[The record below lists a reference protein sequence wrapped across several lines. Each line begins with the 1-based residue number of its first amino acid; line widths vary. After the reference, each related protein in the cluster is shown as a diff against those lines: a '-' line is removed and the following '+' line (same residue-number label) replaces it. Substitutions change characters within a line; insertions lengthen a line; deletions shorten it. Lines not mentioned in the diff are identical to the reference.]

1 MGKLF
6 NNRTGIILILLLAI
20 AFPLVFADNRYVLYI
35 MTTSF
40 IFIIAVYGMNLLAGF
55 TGQLSLAHAGFF
67 AIGAYSVGIL
77 TTRYDV
83 NFWLALL
90 VAVVIT
96 CVAGLLLGVIALR
109 TREHFFAIYT
119 LIVGYLIYL
128 LIDKWDSL
136 TGGVRGLIGIP
147 FPDAIGPIEFTSATS
162 MYYLVLFFLV
172 VSIFIGVR
180 IVHSLTG
187 RTYIA
192 IRNSEEL
199 AQTLG
204 INTRTN
210 KLVSFVVSVA
220 YAGLAGG
227 LYASL
232 TRFIGPEIAGLEMVF
247 NFLIYLIV
255 GGLGTLTGPI
265 VGTMIFVW
273 LTQFLQSFQEYRM
286 LIFGPILVMIV
297 IFYPTGLAGA
307 YFSMKIKFDEMR
319 KKRVTKQQEQKD
331 SLESSTIQS
340 REVS

>member
-1 MGKLF
+1 MEKLF
-6 NNRTGIILILLLAI
+6 NTRNGILLVLLLAI
-20 AFPLVFADNRYVLYI
+20 LFPVIFADNRYALYV

-40 IFIIAVYGMNLLAGF
+40 IFIIAVYGMNILAGF

-77 TTRYDV
+77 TTRYEM
-83 NFWLALL
+83 NFWLALVIAML
-90 VAVVIT
+90 IT

-147 FPDAIGPIEFTSATS
+147 IPDAIGPIEFTSATS

-180 IVHSLTG
+180 IVRSLTG

-220 YAGLAGG
+220 YAGLAGA

-265 VGTMIFVW
+265 IGTMIFVW

-286 LIFGPILVMIV
+286 LIFGPILVLIV
-297 IFYPTGLAGA
+297 IFYPAGLAGA
-307 YFSMKIKFDEMR
+307 YASIKLKLTGQRR
-319 KKRVTKQQEQKD
+319 KRGEKLLKN
-331 SLESSTIQS
+331 ESPTMQS

>member
-1 MGKLF
+1 MGKLL
-6 NNRTGIILILLLAI
+6 TGRNGILFMLGLSIL
-20 AFPLVFADNRYVLYI
+20 FPLFFLENRYVLYV
-35 MTTSF
+35 MTTCF
-40 IFIIAVYGMNLLAGF
+40 IFIIAIYGMNLLAGY

-77 TTRYDV
+77 TTKIGM
-83 NFWLALL
+83 NFWLALIL
-90 VAVVIT
+90 AVVIT
-96 CVAGLLLGVIALR
+96 CVIGFALGIIALR

-128 LIDKWDSL
+128 LIDKWDGL

-147 FPDAIGPIEFTSATS
+147 IPNSIGPIAFNSAVS

-172 VSIFIGVR
+172 VSILIGVR
-180 IVHSLTG
+180 IVRSLTG

-232 TRFIGPEIAGLEMVF
+232 TRFIGPEIAGIEMVF
-247 NFLIYLIV
+247 NFLVYLIV
-255 GGLGTLTGPI
+255 GGIGTLTGPI
-265 VGTMIFVW
+265 VGTMLFIW

-286 LIFGPILVMIV
+286 LIFGPILVIIV
-297 IFYPTGLAGA
+297 IFYPTGLVGA
-307 YFSMKIKFDEMR
+307 FYTLKHKWLGNKERKKVKVSEIDSMKK
-319 KKRVTKQQEQKD
+319 T
-331 SLESSTIQS
+331 SIQS
-340 REVS
+340 REV

>member
-6 NNRTGIILILLLAI
+6 NQRNGILLALLFAI
-20 AFPLVFADNRYVLYI
+20 VFPLIFADNRYVLYV

-40 IFIIAVYGMNLLAGF
+40 VFIIAVYGMNILAGY

-67 AIGAYSVGIL
+67 AIGAYGVGIL
-77 TTRYDV
+77 TTKAEM
-83 NFWLALL
+83 NFWLALVL
-90 VAVVIT
+90 TVLIT
-96 CVAGLLLGVIALR
+96 CVIGLALGIIALR

-128 LIDKWDSL
+128 VIDKWDTL

-147 FPDAIGPIEFTSATS
+147 IPDSIGPIEFTTASS

-172 VSIFIGVR
+172 ISIFIGTR

-210 KLVSFVVSVA
+210 KLVSFVISVA

-232 TRFIGPEIAGLEMVF
+232 TRFIGPEIASVEMVF

-255 GGLGTLTGPI
+255 GGLGTLMGPI
-265 VGTMIFVW
+265 VGTMLFVW

-286 LIFGPILVMIV
+286 LVFGPILVFMV
-297 IFYPTGLAGA
+297 IFYPTGLAGIYA
-307 YFSMKIKFDEMR
+307 TIKMKFKRIETRGHAKPV
-319 KKRVTKQQEQKD
+319 KKDV
-331 SLESSTIQS
+331 LESSTIKE
-340 REVS
+340 REV

>member
-6 NNRTGIILILLLAI
+6 NKRNGILLVLLFALV
-20 AFPLVFADNRYVLYI
+20 FPLIFANNRYVLYV

-40 IFIIAVYGMNLLAGF
+40 IFIIAVYGMNILAGY

-67 AIGAYSVGIL
+67 AIGAYSVGVL
-77 TTRYDV
+77 TTTGGM

-90 VAVVIT
+90 LAVLIT
-96 CVAGLLLGVIALR
+96 CVAGLVLGVIALR

-147 FPDAIGPIEFTSATS
+147 VPNAIGPIEFTSATS
-162 MYYLVLFFLV
+162 MYYLVLFFLII
-172 VSIFIGVR
+172 SIFAGVR
-180 IVHSLTG
+180 IIHSLTG

-204 INTRTN
+204 INTRLN
-210 KLVSFVVSVA
+210 KLVSFVISVA

-232 TRFIGPEIAGLEMVF
+232 TRFIGPEIAGTEMVF

-265 VGTMIFVW
+265 IGTLIFVW
-273 LTQFLQSFQEYRM
+273 LTQFLQGFQEYRM

-297 IFYPTGLAGA
+297 IFYPRGLAGA
-307 YFSMKIKFDEMR
+307 YNSLKTKLSEMR
-319 KKRVTKQQEQKD
+319 NKRKENLLEKKSPNME
-331 SLESSTIQS
+331 S
-340 REVS
+340 REVSE

>member
-6 NNRTGIILILLLAI
+6 NKRNGILFVLLFALV
-20 AFPLVFADNRYVLYI
+20 FPLIFANNRYVLYV

-40 IFIIAVYGMNLLAGF
+40 IFIIAVYGMNILAGY

-67 AIGAYSVGIL
+67 AIGAYSVGVL
-77 TTRYDV
+77 TTTGGM

-90 VAVVIT
+90 LAVLIT
-96 CVAGLLLGVIALR
+96 CVAGLVLGVIALR

-147 FPDAIGPIEFTSATS
+147 VPNAIGPIEFTSATS
-162 MYYLVLFFLV
+162 MYYLVLFFLII
-172 VSIFIGVR
+172 SIFAGVR
-180 IVHSLTG
+180 IIHSLTG

-204 INTRTN
+204 INTRLN
-210 KLVSFVVSVA
+210 KLVSFVISVA

-232 TRFIGPEIAGLEMVF
+232 TRFIGPEIAGTEMVF

-265 VGTMIFVW
+265 IGTLIFVW
-273 LTQFLQSFQEYRM
+273 LTQFLQGFQEYRM

-297 IFYPTGLAGA
+297 IFYPRGLAGA
-307 YFSMKIKFDEMR
+307 YNSLKTKLSEMR
-319 KKRVTKQQEQKD
+319 NKRKENLLEKKSPNME
-331 SLESSTIQS
+331 S
-340 REVS
+340 REVSE

>member
-6 NNRTGIILILLLAI
+6 NQRIGIVLILLLAI

-35 MTTSF
+35 MTTCF

-77 TTRYDV
+77 TTRYEM
-83 NFWLALL
+83 NFWLALFIAL
-90 VAVVIT
+90 LIT

-128 LIDKWDSL
+128 LIDKWDEM

-172 VSIFIGVR
+172 LSVFIGVR

-265 VGTMIFVW
+265 IGTMIFVW

-297 IFYPTGLAGA
+297 IFYPSGLAGA
-307 YFSMKIKFDEMR
+307 YFSLKIKYDEMR
-319 KKRVTKQQEQKD
+319 KKRDEKKAKEP
-331 SLESSTIQS
+331 LESSKIQS

>member
-6 NNRTGIILILLLAI
+6 NQRNGILFVLLLAI
-20 AFPLVFADNRYVLYI
+20 LFPLFFADNRYVLYV

-40 IFIIAVYGMNLLAGF
+40 IFIIAIYGMNILAGY

-67 AIGAYSVGIL
+67 AIGAYGVGIL
-77 TTRYDV
+77 TTKADL

-90 VAVVIT
+90 LAVLIT
-96 CVAGLLLGVIALR
+96 CVIGLALGAIALR

-128 LIDKWDSL
+128 VIDKWDDL

-147 FPDAIGPIEFTSATS
+147 VPDPIGPIEFTTATS
-162 MYYLVLFFLV
+162 MYYLVLLFLIISV
-172 VSIFIGVR
+172 FIGVR
-180 IVHSLTG
+180 IVRSLIG

-210 KLVSFVVSVA
+210 KLVSFVISVA

-232 TRFIGPEIAGLEMVF
+232 TRFIGPEIASTEMVF

-255 GGLGTLTGPI
+255 GGIGTLTGPI
-265 VGTMIFVW
+265 IGTMLFVW

-286 LIFGPILVMIV
+286 LIFGPILVIMV
-297 IFYPTGLAGA
+297 IFYPTGIAGA
-307 YFSMKIKFDEMR
+307 FSSIKMKLQGIRNKRETKLL
-319 KKRVTKQQEQKD
+319 KKKPM
-331 SLESSTIQS
+331 ESSTIKE
-340 REVS
+340 REV

>member
-6 NNRTGIILILLLAI
+6 NKRNGILFVLLFALV
-20 AFPLVFADNRYVLYI
+20 FPLIFANNRYVLYV

-40 IFIIAVYGMNLLAGF
+40 IFIIAVYGMNILAGY

-77 TTRYDV
+77 TTTGGM

-90 VAVVIT
+90 LAVLIT
-96 CVAGLLLGVIALR
+96 CVAGLVLGVIALR

-147 FPDAIGPIEFTSATS
+147 VPNAIGPIEFTSATS
-162 MYYLVLFFLV
+162 MYYLVLFFLII
-172 VSIFIGVR
+172 SIFAGVR
-180 IVHSLTG
+180 IIYSLTG

-204 INTRTN
+204 INTRLN
-210 KLVSFVVSVA
+210 KLVSFVISVA

-232 TRFIGPEIAGLEMVF
+232 TRFIGPEIAGTEMVF

-265 VGTMIFVW
+265 IGTLIFVW
-273 LTQFLQSFQEYRM
+273 LTQFLQGFQEYRM

-297 IFYPTGLAGA
+297 IFYPRGLAGA
-307 YFSMKIKFDEMR
+307 YNSLKTKLSEMR
-319 KKRVTKQQEQKD
+319 NKRKENLLEKKSPNME
-331 SLESSTIQS
+331 S
-340 REVS
+340 REVSE

>member
-6 NNRTGIILILLLAI
+6 NNRTGIMFILLLAI

-35 MTTSF
+35 MTTCF

-77 TTRYDV
+77 TTRYEL

-90 VAVVIT
+90 VAMVIT

-147 FPDAIGPIEFTSATS
+147 VPDAIGPIEFTSATS

-172 VSIFIGVR
+172 ISIFIGVR

-210 KLVSFVVSVA
+210 KLVSFVVSIA

-297 IFYPTGLAGA
+297 IFYPAGLAGA
-307 YFSMKIKFDEMR
+307 YFSLKIKFDEAR
-319 KKRVTKQQEQKD
+319 KKRATKQEQKN
-331 SLESSTIQS
+331 SLESSKIQS

>member
-6 NNRTGIILILLLAI
+6 NQRNGILFVLLLAI
-20 AFPLVFADNRYVLYI
+20 LFPLIFADNRYVLYV

-40 IFIIAVYGMNLLAGF
+40 IFIIAVYGMNILAGY

-67 AIGAYSVGIL
+67 AIGAYGVGIL
-77 TTRYDV
+77 TTTAEM

-90 VAVVIT
+90 LSVLIT
-96 CVAGLLLGVIALR
+96 CVIGLILGVIALR
-109 TREHFFAIYT
+109 TRAHFFAIYT

-128 LIDKWDSL
+128 VIDKWDGL

-147 FPDAIGPIEFTSATS
+147 IPDSIGPIEFTSATS
-162 MYYLVLFFLV
+162 MYYLVLFFLIISV
-172 VSIFIGVR
+172 FVGVR
-180 IVHSLTG
+180 IVRSLTG

-210 KLVSFVVSVA
+210 KLVSFVISVA

-232 TRFIGPEIAGLEMVF
+232 TRFIGPQIASTEMVF

-255 GGLGTLTGPI
+255 GGIGTLTGPI
-265 VGTMIFVW
+265 IGTMIFVW

-286 LIFGPILVMIV
+286 LIFGPILVLMV
-297 IFYPTGLAGA
+297 IFYPAGIAGA
-307 YFSMKIKFDEMR
+307 FSSIKIKLLEIRR
-319 KKRVTKQQEQKD
+319 KRETKPLKKD
-331 SLESSTIQS
+331 SMESPTIKE
-340 REVS
+340 REV